1 MIKLH
6 YPCTNDCVDCH
17 FLGWYQQFE
26 TLAFLAHI
34 QNYIIISS
42 YSNLSTFNGLKES
55 LQTCNVEFV
64 NK

>member
-1 MIKLH
+1 MNQKVNCTCLGYILH
-6 YPCTNDCVDCH
+6 DQVTLSMHCVDCH

-42 YSNLSTFNGLKES
+42 YSNLSTFKGL
-55 LQTCNVEFV
+55 
-64 NK
+64 